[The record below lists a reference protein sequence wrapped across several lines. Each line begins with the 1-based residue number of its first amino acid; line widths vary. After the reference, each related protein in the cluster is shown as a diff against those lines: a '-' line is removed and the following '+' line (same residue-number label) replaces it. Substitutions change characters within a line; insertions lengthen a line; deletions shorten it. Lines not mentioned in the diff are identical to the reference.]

1 MMQTL
6 SSLPVA
12 AHTAQAGRTARGNY
26 VLLRADTLRL
36 LLPQSDI
43 QSTNYMQTR
52 PEPIDG
58 ESGLLHM
65 PGNDDGAVYVALS
78 SDMRLLGACPSDRFV
93 STRLQGDVDVQ
104 WCWSEVRVLMDTQ
117 LSYEAVPP
125 VLLAPHTPVHEMV
138 AVGDE
143 WAYLC
148 SADVLQQFALS
159 QEGKAL

>member
-52 PEPIDG
+52 PEPVDG

-65 PGNDDGAVYVALS
+65 PGSDDGAVYVALS
-78 SDMRLLGACPSDRFV
+78 SDMRLLDACPSDRFV

-125 VLLAPHTPVHEMV
+125 VLLAPHTPVHEMA

-148 SADVLQQFALS
+148 SAEVLQQFALS

>member
-65 PGNDDGAVYVALS
+65 PGSDDGAVYVALS
-78 SDMRLLGACPSDRFV
+78 SDMRLLDACPSDRFV

-125 VLLAPHTPVHEMV
+125 VLLAPHTPVHEMA

-148 SADVLQQFALS
+148 SAEVLQQFALS

>member
-1 MMQTL
+1 MQQTL

-12 AHTAQAGRTARGNY
+12 AHTAQVGRTVRGNY

-43 QSTNYMQTR
+43 QSTDYMQTR

-65 PGNDDGAVYVALS
+65 PNSDDGAVYVALS

-104 WCWSEVRVLMDTQ
+104 WCWSEVRVLMDAQ
-117 LSYEAVPP
+117 LSCEAVPP

-138 AVGDE
+138 AVGDD

>member
-65 PGNDDGAVYVALS
+65 PGSDDGAVYVALS
-78 SDMRLLGACPSDRFV
+78 SDMRLLDACPSDRFV

-125 VLLAPHTPVHEMV
+125 VLLAPHTPVHEMA
-138 AVGDE
+138 AVG
-143 WAYLC
+143 
-148 SADVLQQFALS
+148 F
-159 QEGKAL
+159 

>member
-65 PGNDDGAVYVALS
+65 PGSDDGAVYVALS

-125 VLLAPHTPVHEMV
+125 VLLAPHTPVHEMA

-148 SADVLQQFALS
+148 SAEVLQQFALS

>member
-1 MMQTL
+1 MQIL

-12 AHTAQAGRTARGNY
+12 AHTTQAARTVRGNY

-36 LLPQSDI
+36 LLPQTDI

-52 PEPIDG
+52 PEPIEG
-58 ESGLLHM
+58 ERGLLHM
-65 PGNDDGAVYVALS
+65 PGSDDGAVYVALS
-78 SDMRLLGACPSDRFV
+78 SDMRLLGTCPSDRFV

-104 WCWSEVRVLMDTQ
+104 WCWSEVRVLMDAQ
-117 LSYEAVPP
+117 LSCETVPP
-125 VLLAPHTPVHEMV
+125 VLLAPHTPVREMA

-148 SADVLQQFALS
+148 PAEVLQQFALS

>member
-1 MMQTL
+1 MQIL

-12 AHTAQAGRTARGNY
+12 AHTTQAVRTVRGNY
-26 VLLRADTLRL
+26 VLLRADALRL
-36 LLPQSDI
+36 LLPQTDI

-65 PGNDDGAVYVALS
+65 PGSDDGAVYVALS
-78 SDMRLLGACPSDRFV
+78 SDMRLLDACPSDRFV

-125 VLLAPHTPVHEMV
+125 VLLAPHTPVHEMA

-148 SADVLQQFALS
+148 SAEVLQQFALS

>member
-1 MMQTL
+1 MQIL

-12 AHTAQAGRTARGNY
+12 AHTTQAVRTVRGNY
-26 VLLRADTLRL
+26 VLLRADALRL
-36 LLPQSDI
+36 LLPQTDI

-52 PEPIDG
+52 PEPI
-58 ESGLLHM
+58 ECERGLLHM
-65 PGNDDGAVYVALS
+65 PGSDDGAVYVALS
-78 SDMRLLGACPSDRFV
+78 SDMRLLGTCPSDRFV

-104 WCWSEVRVLMDTQ
+104 WCWSEVRVLMDAQ
-117 LSYEAVPP
+117 LSCETVPP
-125 VLLAPHTPVHEMV
+125 VLLAPHTPVREMA

-148 SADVLQQFALS
+148 PAEVLQQFALS

>member
-1 MMQTL
+1 MQIL

-12 AHTAQAGRTARGNY
+12 AHTTQAVRTVRGNY
-26 VLLRADTLRL
+26 VLLRADALRL
-36 LLPQSDI
+36 LLPQTDI

-58 ESGLLHM
+58 ERGLLHM
-65 PGNDDGAVYVALS
+65 PGSDDGAVYVALS
-78 SDMRLLGACPSDRFV
+78 SDMRLLGTCPSDRFV

-104 WCWSEVRVLMDTQ
+104 WCWSEVRVLMDAQ
-117 LSYEAVPP
+117 LSCETVPP
-125 VLLAPHTPVHEMV
+125 VLLAPHTPVREMA

-143 WAYLC
+143 WAYLS
-148 SADVLQQFALS
+148 SAEVLQQFALS

>member
-1 MMQTL
+1 MQTL

-12 AHTAQAGRTARGNY
+12 VHTAQAGRTVRGNY

-65 PGNDDGAVYVALS
+65 PGSDDGAVYVALS
-78 SDMRLLGACPSDRFV
+78 SDMRLLDACPSDRFV

-125 VLLAPHTPVHEMV
+125 VLLAPHTPVHEMA

-148 SADVLQQFALS
+148 SAEVLQQFALS